1 MLRDQFAAVGGLSRL
16 GLLLVDEDRRWAAT
30 PTGVP
35 RVRPYT
41 PRHIAKAL
49 QISVAASVGWDP
61 EAAEVYSHGARKPR
75 KFESSGL
82 LRSYRAGAASI
93 HSILATNQAAL
104 APTIGGR
111 A

>member
-1 MLRDQFAAVGGLSRL
+1 M
-16 GLLLVDEDRRWAAT
+16 

-75 KFESSGL
+75 KFESSDL
-82 LRSYRAGAASI
+82 VRSYRTGASLI
-93 HSILATNQAAL
+93 HSVLTSNQAAL
-104 APTIGGR
+104 AHPIGGR

>member
-1 MLRDQFAAVGGLSRL
+1 M
-16 GLLLVDEDRRWAAT
+16 

-49 QISVAASVGWDP
+49 QISVTASVDWDP
-61 EAAEVYSHGARKPR
+61 GPAEVYSHGTRKPR
-75 KFESSGL
+75 KFESCDL
-82 LRSYRAGAASI
+82 VRSYRTGASLI
-93 HSILATNQAAL
+93 HSVLSSNQAAL
-104 APTIGGR
+104 AHPTPVTSGGR